1 MIRYLLIHNKHEG
14 CYDFHCYQDEVA
26 RIRLTSITINPPKIY
41 MFTTRDEA
49 QDYFEEYINDVDC
62 IDVRCKR
69 GDEVEHIDYC
79 TCGVIELDDKG
90 EPILF
95 YNKKNQIF
103 LMEYG
108 PQLFVP
114 NHELKNDVKN
124 LNLTNRLIRKCKSLG
139 REQRKR
145 YIELGKYCEEC
156 NAEDTDSDEED
167 DKNKVI
173 KTESEIKNESTKNK
187 EDEDEDTAPEFKVLK
202 AIPSEGITLEALI
215 YKVGES
221 IRDGMGI
228 CLKNNWIYKNGD
240 LIMRAT
246 SESLSQSKDAPKK
259 EEPKKDESKPNE
271 ETKKPKTVKKKTDAE
286 ESKTEDAKPNEETK
300 KPKTVKKKKTD
311 TEESKTEDANPAEK
325 KKGAPRKKKSDTA

>member
-1 MIRYLLIHNKHEG
+1 MIRYLIIHNKHEG
-14 CYDFHCYQDEVA
+14 CYDFHCYQDEAA

-41 MFTTRDEA
+41 MFNTRDEA
-49 QDYFEEYINDVDC
+49 QDFFEEYINDVDC

-103 LMEYG
+103 LMEHG

-156 NAEDTDSDEED
+156 NAEESSDDEE

-173 KTESEIKNESTKNK
+173 KTDVEIKKENETTSKQ
-187 EDEDEDTAPEFKVLK
+187 EDEEEDTAPEFKVLK
-202 AIPSEGITLEALI
+202 AIPPEGITFEALI
-215 YKVGES
+215 YKVGEA
-221 IRDGMGI
+221 IKDGMGI
-228 CLKNNWIYKNGD
+228 CLKNKWIYKND
-240 LIMRAT
+240 NLIMRAT
-246 SESLSQSKDAPKK
+246 PESFNKDELVIKPTEQK
-259 EEPKKDESKPNE
+259 EEAK
-271 ETKKPKTVKKKTDAE
+271 ETKKPKSVR
-286 ESKTEDAKPNEETK
+286 
-300 KPKTVKKKKTD
+300 KKKTD
-311 TEESKTEDANPAEK
+311 TEESKTEETKPAEK
-325 KKGAPRKKKSDTA
+325 KQRAPRKKKTETTT

>member
-1 MIRYLLIHNKHEG
+1 MIRYLIIHNKHEG
-14 CYDFHCYQDEVA
+14 CYDFHCYQDEAA

-49 QDYFEEYINDVDC
+49 QDFFEEYINDVDC

-103 LMEYG
+103 LMEHG

-156 NAEDTDSDEED
+156 NAEDSSDDEED
-167 DKNKVI
+167 TNKVI
-173 KTESEIKNESTKNK
+173 KTESEIKSESVKNK
-187 EDEDEDTAPEFKVLK
+187 AEEEEEEDTAPEFKVLK
-202 AIPSEGITLEALI
+202 AIPTEGITVEALN
-215 YKVGES
+215 YKIGEAAK
-221 IRDGMGI
+221 IGLGI
-228 CLKNNWIYKNGD
+228 CLKNKWVYKNGS
-240 LIMRAT
+240 LIMKAT
-246 SESLSQSKDAPKK
+246 SESFNK
-259 EEPKKDESKPNE
+259 EEPKMEEPKPVE
-271 ETKKPKTVKKKTDAE
+271 ETKKPKTVRKKKSDTE
-286 ESKTEDAKPNEETK
+286 ESKTEDAKP
-300 KPKTVKKKKTD
+300 
-311 TEESKTEDANPAEK
+311 AEK
-325 KKGAPRKKKSDTA
+325 KQRAPRKKKTDSA

>member
-1 MIRYLLIHNKHEG
+1 MIRYLIIHNKHEG
-14 CYDFHCYQDEVA
+14 CYDFHCYQDEAA

-49 QDYFEEYINDVDC
+49 QDFFEEYINDVDC

-79 TCGVIELDDKG
+79 TCGVIELDDKN

-103 LMEYG
+103 LMEHG

-114 NHELKNDVKN
+114 NYELKNDVKN

-156 NAEDTDSDEED
+156 NADESSDDEEE

-173 KTESEIKNESTKNK
+173 KTETEIKNESSKK
-187 EDEDEDTAPEFKVLK
+187 EDEEEETAPEFKVLK

-228 CLKNNWIYKNGD
+228 CLKNKWIYKNGD
-240 LIMRAT
+240 LIMKAT
-246 SESLSQSKDAPKK
+246 SDSFNKKDEPKPVEAKPVEAK
-259 EEPKKDESKPNE
+259 EEPNNAKD
-271 ETKKPKTVKKKTDAE
+271 ETKK
-286 ESKTEDAKPNEETK
+286 TK
-300 KPKTVKKKKTD
+300 NVKKKKTD
-311 TEESKTEDANPAEK
+311 TQETKAEETKPTEK
-325 KKGAPRKKKSDTA
+325 KPRAPRKKKTDTA